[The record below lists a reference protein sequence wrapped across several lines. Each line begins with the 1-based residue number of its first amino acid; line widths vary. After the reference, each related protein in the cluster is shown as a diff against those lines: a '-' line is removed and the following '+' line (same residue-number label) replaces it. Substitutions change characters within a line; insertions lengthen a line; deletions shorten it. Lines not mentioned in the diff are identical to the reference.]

1 MRRVIAALAAG
12 ALLTACTPAPTADIT
27 GSSWQVTDIWT
38 TPGQPSTLP
47 PQSAGLARL
56 VFGEQSLSGHTG
68 CVPIQGTVTFTR
80 AGEPARAEDADTL
93 RIDRIERESAAD
105 DCPALHTHRQL
116 RELLG
121 PGAEFD
127 LRHSERQ
134 LTLTL
139 RTDAV
144 DRPAIGLAAI

>member
-1 MRRVIAALAAG
+1 MRRVVAVLAAALLVG
-12 ALLTACTPAPTADIT
+12 CTPDPTAEVA

-38 TPGQPSTLP
+38 TPGEPSTLP
-47 PQSAGLARL
+47 PASAGLARL

-68 CVPIQGTVTFTR
+68 CVPLQGTVTFTR
-80 AGEPARAEDADTL
+80 EGEPARAEDADTL
-93 RIDRIERESAAD
+93 RIDQLERDSAAD
-105 DCPALHTHRQL
+105 DCPALYTHRQL
-116 RELLG
+116 RDLLA

-127 LRHSERQ
+127 VDHAERA

-139 RTDAV
+139 RVDAV